1 MVRRVDGKWD
11 AFARFDTGDIDANG
25 VARVAMFA
33 AELRT
38 KSPTRAAARRT
49 QKNSASAHL
58 RRTSY
63 PWSRVGLAERVT
75 RHRGG
80 LRYASL
86 TESKRRGRSGC
97 ESNN

>member
-38 KSPTRAAARRT
+38 KYELADQGSGAQDAKELRFRAP
-49 QKNSASAHL
+49 S
-58 RRTSY
+58 
-63 PWSRVGLAERVT
+63 
-75 RHRGG
+75 
-80 LRYASL
+80 
-86 TESKRRGRSGC
+86 
-97 ESNN
+97 